1 MAGHSGGFEYKIV
14 EGWGLGEGGRVFGG
28 VTPAVATDS
37 SDRVYIARR
46 DPPAIL
52 VYDREGNF
60 LTSWG
65 EDLFKNPHSVWFN
78 EQDQL
83 YVADVDDH
91 TVRKLDTDGQ
101 VLQTLGTPDA
111 VGAPG
116 QPFNRPTWA
125 VEAPGGDIY
134 VSDGYGQFR
143 VHRFSADGTLL
154 KSWGEEGT
162 GPGQFA
168 LPHCLRVDSRGR
180 VLVLDRENRRMQIFD
195 AEGTYEGEWPDL
207 DGPND
212 LYIDHEDNVFIAEGR
227 YRISVFDLDG
237 GLLARWGEQG
247 NAPGQFANGP
257 HGLWLDTRG
266 DLYVAEVPFLD
277 NRLQKFTRE

>member
-14 EGWGLGEGGRVFGG
+14 EGWGQGQGGRVFGG
-28 VTPAVATDS
+28 VTPSVATDS

-46 DPPAIL
+46 DPPAIM

-212 LYIDHEDNVFIAEGR
+212 LYIDHEDNVFVAEGR

-237 GLLARWGEQG
+237 ELLARWGEQG
-247 NAPGQFANGP
+247 DAPGQFANGP
-257 HGLWLDTRG
+257 HGLWLDSHG

-277 NRLQKFTRE
+277 NRLQKFTRK

>member
-1 MAGHSGGFEYKIV
+1 MAGSQGGFDYRVV
-14 EGWGLGEGGRVFGG
+14 EGWGQGAGGRVFGG

-37 SDRVYIARR
+37 NDRVYIARR

-60 LTSWG
+60 LTAWG

-78 EQDQL
+78 GQDQM

-125 VEAPGGDIY
+125 VEAPWGDIY

-143 VHRFSADGTLL
+143 VHRFSADGAPLH
-154 KSWGEEGT
+154 SWGEEGT
-162 GPGQFA
+162 GPSQFA

-180 VLVLDRENRRMQIFD
+180 VLILDRANRRMQIFD
-195 AEGTYEGEWPDL
+195 AEGKYEGEWQDL

-212 LYIDHEDNVFIAEGR
+212 LYIDGDDNVYIAEGN

-237 GLLARWGEQG
+237 KLQARWGERG
-247 NAPGQFANGP
+247 EMAGQFANGP
-257 HGLWLDTRG
+257 HGLWLDSRG